1 MTDATPGAG
10 LRTLPPEL
18 DPRGPRPQ
26 PRPAGQDGNR
36 WRRPL
41 TWVAGGMA
49 TLVVAFSALG
59 YLLLGH
65 YEGQIDR
72 VDVFAGLTGRPAKV
86 ADTAQNYLIVGSDNR
101 EGLSAAEARA
111 LHVGTASAD
120 NGAGRR
126 SDTMIL
132 LHVSEQRD
140 KATLVSLPRDSYVRI
155 PAYTGD
161 DGKQHP
167 ESYNKLNAAYALGG
181 PQLAVA
187 TVEANTG
194 VLVDHYVEVGFEGF
208 VRMVDA
214 VGGVEICTPKAIKDT
229 KAGLRLEAGTNQL
242 DGGEALAYV
251 RARYFDPRADIGRI
265 ERQQAFL
272 GALFRQATSAEVLL
286 NPLAMNAFLDA
297 SLQSVR
303 TDPDLRRDD
312 IVDLMTKTRGL
323 AAGNVVFAT
332 VPISD
337 YDYRPGGVGSTVRW
351 DEAEAATLFER
362 LRQDQPVGSQTTGA
376 TAATGPVLTVAPSS
390 ITVQVLNGAG
400 VSGLGA
406 RTADD
411 LAKLGFVM
419 AGPAANADRSG
430 ATVTEVRYDPRW
442 DESLK
447 TLLAALPGAKAV
459 PVKGQGKVFEVVVGS
474 SYAGA
479 KAVTVTPSA
488 APGASASAS
497 ALTTTSAAENPCG

>member
-18 DPRGPRPQ
+18 DPRGPRPAG
-26 PRPAGQDGNR
+26 PGPTGRGPARG
-36 WRRPL
+36 RRVL
-41 TWVAGGMA
+41 AWVAGGMA
-49 TLVVAFSALG
+49 SVVVMFSALG

-65 YEGQIDR
+65 YEGKLDR

-101 EGLSAAEARA
+101 EGLSAAEIRD
-111 LHVGTASAD
+111 LHVGAATAE

-155 PAYTGD
+155 PAYTD
-161 DGKQHP
+161 DAGKQHKA
-167 ESYNKLNAAYALGG
+167 SYNKLNAAYALGG
-181 PQLAVA
+181 PQLAVS

-194 VLVDHYVEVGFEGF
+194 VRVDHYVEVGFEGF

-214 VGGVEICTPKAIKDT
+214 VGGVEICSPKAIKDT
-229 KAGLRLEAGTNQL
+229 RSGLTLKAGTSTL
-242 DGGEALAYV
+242 DGGTALAYV
-251 RARYFDPRADIGRI
+251 RARYFDPRADLGRI
-265 ERQQAFL
+265 ERQQKFL

-286 NPLAMNAFLDA
+286 NPIAMNSFLDA
-297 SLQSVR
+297 SLQSMR
-303 TDPDLRRDD
+303 TDPDLSRDD

-351 DEAEAATLFER
+351 DEAQAGVLFET
-362 LRQDQPVGSQTTGA
+362 LRQDQPLGSQTSGA
-376 TAATGPVLTVAPSS
+376 TATDGPVLTVAPST

-406 RTADD
+406 RTSDD
-411 LAKLGFVM
+411 LAKIGFVM
-419 AGPAANADRSG
+419 AGPAKNADRSG
-430 ATVTEVRYDPRW
+430 ASVTEVRYDPRW

-447 TLLAALPGAKAV
+447 TVLAALPGAKAV
-459 PVKGQGKVFEVVVGS
+459 PVKGQGKVFQVVVGS
-474 SYAGA
+474 SYDGA
-479 KAVTVTPSA
+479 KAVTVSPSA
-488 APGASASAS
+488 AAAPSASS
-497 ALTTTSAAENPCG
+497 AITTTSAAENACA